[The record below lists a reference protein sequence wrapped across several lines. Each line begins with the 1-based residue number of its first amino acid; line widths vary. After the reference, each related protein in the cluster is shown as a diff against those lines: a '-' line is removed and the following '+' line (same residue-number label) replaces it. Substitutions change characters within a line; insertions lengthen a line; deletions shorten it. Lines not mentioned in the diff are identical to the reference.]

1 MSNAAAFA
9 PFHRADRNFF
19 LFMVAL
25 LWLGILM
32 GFVPEMI
39 QREPNFPTMVH
50 VHGVVFVSWLVL
62 LTVQILLI
70 RSRRIALHMT
80 LGILGA
86 MLAGAMIAVGPVT
99 AVVAD
104 YFHFGTK
111 DYDPAFLAIQW
122 GDILVFAPLVTAAL
136 LLRENPTA
144 HKRLILL
151 ATIFISDAGFAR
163 WLGGYFQFAG
173 NGFVGQY
180 LQLYVFDFVLA
191 AIVAAYD
198 YATRG
203 RVHPAVIVGTLYGV
217 AMDLGIIGLY
227 VSPWW
232 KPVAEKLI
240 GR

>member
-1 MSNAAAFA
+1 MSNAGTFA

-39 QREPNFPTMVH
+39 KREPHFPTMVH
-50 VHGVVFVSWLVL
+50 VHGMVFVSWLVL

-80 LGILGA
+80 LGLLGA

-111 DYDPAFLAIQW
+111 DYDPAFLSIQW
-122 GDILVFAPLVTAAL
+122 GDIVAFAPLATAAI
-136 LLRENPTA
+136 LLRENPPA

-163 WLGGYFQFAG
+163 WLGGYFLFAG

-180 LQLYVFDFVLA
+180 LQLYVFDFALA
-191 AIVAAYD
+191 SMIVAYD
-198 YATRG
+198 FITRHK
-203 RVHPAVIVGTLYGV
+203 VHPVVIAGMAYGV
-217 AMDLGIIGLY
+217 AVDLVAIWLY